1 MGVKA
6 DLEGFVVILDPG
18 LGKAV
23 ALGLATLLEHL
34 NVAGA
39 HLILCFFFRDFR
51 EYILDFRSIS
61 DRQMAGR

>member
-39 HLILCFFFRDFR
+39 HSILCFFRDFG

-61 DRQMAGR
+61 DRQMASR